1 MGCRYAYL
9 RGCCAYLSRLPLIP
23 QEAAANRSVKTV
35 LEQLKALGHDADAI
49 WASVEDVCLRTVAVK
64 LPHLWQTYH
73 YWYKALSC

>member
-1 MGCRYAYL
+1 M
-9 RGCCAYLSRLPLIP
+9 
-23 QEAAANRSVKTV
+23 KTV

-73 YWYKALSC
+73 YWYEALSC